1 MCLGL
6 GAVLEGLS
14 LRDVAQERR
23 GGGAVVV
30 DLFTRK
36 KKTDFFCKAVGLRIF
51 FWGSCFL
58 GWGKR
63 KKRSLVHYLYGGELL
78 ITILSV

>member
-30 DLFTRK
+30 DLFTK
-36 KKTDFFCKAVGLRIF
+36 KKRRIF
-51 FWGSCFL
+51 FVKPWASVIFF
-58 GWGKR
+58 WV
-63 KKRSLVHYLYGGELL
+63 LVLWDGEREKSALL
-78 ITILSV
+78 FTTCMEENF